1 MAKEE
6 YKFEETLEFLVG
18 TISNSFSRKLARNFK
33 QAGYDVTVE
42 QWSILRHLWQEDGIN
57 QQSLSCST
65 GRDKPSVTRLVNNM
79 ENNDLLVRV
88 PCPSDKRANNI
99 YLTKKGKA
107 LREPLTS
114 ISLETHKD
122 VIGKLKEKDLEVCK
136 ETLWAVLENLK

>member
-1 MAKEE
+1 MAKQE

-33 QAGYDVTVE
+33 QNGYDITVE
-42 QWSILRHLWQEDGIN
+42 QWSILRHLWEQDGIN
-57 QQSLSCST
+57 QQHLSCST

-99 YLTKKGKA
+99 YLTKKGKY
-107 LREPLTS
+107 LREPLTN
-114 ISLETHKD
+114 ISQKTHEE
-122 VIGKLKEKDLEVCK
+122 VIGKLNEKDIKVCK
-136 ETLWAVLENLK
+136 ETLMAVLENLK